1 MDKQYAILLLA
12 GDSSRRKEKEK
23 KQFIL
28 LGKKE
33 RFLYSLDT
41 FFSCSFFTKIVLVI
55 KKEDEEHQRYVDRI
69 RAENRT
75 IRTYGEYT
83 EKESAAVINI
93 YDDGE
98 R

>member
-55 KKEDEEHQRYVDRI
+55 
-69 RAENRT
+69 
-75 IRTYGEYT
+75 
-83 EKESAAVINI
+83 
-93 YDDGE
+93 
-98 R
+98 

>member
-1 MDKQYAILLLA
+1 MKMMLTEISILN
-12 GDSSRRKEKEK
+12 EK
-23 KQFIL
+23 
-28 LGKKE
+28 
-33 RFLYSLDT
+33 Y
-41 FFSCSFFTKIVLVI
+41 